1 MSYAVETRNLTR
13 IFAGKKRRRQ
23 RRKGTAEEVDEGS
36 GPVTALDGVS
46 LEIKEGELFGMLG
59 PNGAGKTTLIKILAT
74 LLLPTSGQALVAGH
88 DVTKDPFPIRQ
99 VINMVSGGETSG
111 YGLLTARENIWMF
124 SQFYGVPS
132 KVSKGRIDELMHIF
146 GLWDKRNAKVR
157 MLSTGQRQK
166 MNMIRGFVTDP
177 DILFLDEPTL
187 GLDVNAA
194 RTIREYVMNWVRGQK
209 GKTVLLTSHYM
220 AEADQM
226 CDRIAIIDKGKILAC
241 DTPGNLKRMIRTQTT
256 FQLEVD
262 TIRDTTSFLA
272 LQGVKNFSQKDD
284 ISKNRS
290 HLTFIL
296 EDEGPVAEI
305 LSSITSQGSKVHS
318 LQKSEPSLED
328 VFISMVGRG
337 LD

>member
-1 MSYAVETRNLTR
+1 MFS
-13 IFAGKKRRRQ
+13 GKKKRWW
-23 RRKGTAEEVDEGS
+23 RRKPTPDEEES
-36 GPVTALDGVS
+36 LGPVTALDGVS
-46 LEIKEGELFGMLG
+46 LQIREGELFGLLG

-99 VINMVSGGETSG
+99 RINMVSGGETSG

-132 KVSKGRIDELMHIF
+132 KVSKARIDELMHIF
-146 GLWDKRNAKVR
+146 GLWDKRDAKVR

-166 MNMIRGFVTDP
+166 MNMIRGFVTGP

-194 RTIREYVMNWVRGQK
+194 RVIREYVMNWVRGQA

-226 CDRIAIIDKGKILAC
+226 CDRIAIIDKGRILAC
-241 DTPGNLKRMIRTQTT
+241 DTPANLKRMIRTETT

-262 TIRDTTSFLA
+262 TIRDTTSFMG
-272 LQGVKNFSQKDD
+272 LQGVKNFSHKDD

-305 LSSITSQGSKVHS
+305 LSSITSQGAKVHS
-318 LQKSEPSLED
+318 LQKSEPTLED